1 VKGTRHLASV
11 DVIEV
16 DETKEI
22 FYCESIEC
30 VNYEEWCAF
39 SRLLTYFFCFLFC
52 VWLSIAIKWN
62 GKKVNEIKGWII
74 GMFGFELDSGAQIW
88 ISLIVMT
95 VLWFKP

>member
-1 VKGTRHLASV
+1 MIIHKWRVKVVRHLASV

-39 SRLLTYFFCFLFC
+39 RDY
-52 VWLSIAIKWN
+52 
-62 GKKVNEIKGWII
+62 
-74 GMFGFELDSGAQIW
+74 
-88 ISLIVMT
+88 
-95 VLWFKP
+95 